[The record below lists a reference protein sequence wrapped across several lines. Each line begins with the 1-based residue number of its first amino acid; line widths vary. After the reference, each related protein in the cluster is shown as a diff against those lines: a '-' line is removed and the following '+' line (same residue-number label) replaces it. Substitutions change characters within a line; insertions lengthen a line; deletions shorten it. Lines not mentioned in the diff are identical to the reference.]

1 MLRLSAC
8 KDDIATPHS
17 EIRVDRRGVRVIP
30 LKGAWSGSAQ
40 VTEQQK
46 CVQIPITVSAF
57 SSQSKG
63 KTPRFCPDVGHF
75 CAFEGRKDGFLLLHW
90 GVTPCRMV
98 PDCQRRT
105 RSQSCGSKPRFFNF
119 FVEYLPF
126 SAYLCEN
133 ERKLI

>member
-17 EIRVDRRGVRVIP
+17 EKRVDRRGDRVIP

-46 CVQIPITVSAF
+46 CVQRPKTVFAF
-57 SSQSKG
+57 SSQSEG
-63 KTPRFCPDVGHF
+63 KTPRFCPDVGF
-75 CAFEGRKDGFLLLHW
+75 ILRIRGRDGGFLPLHW

-98 PDCQRRT
+98 PD
-105 RSQSCGSKPRFFNF
+105 
-119 FVEYLPF
+119 
-126 SAYLCEN
+126 
-133 ERKLI
+133 